1 MLDHNSLSC
10 TVHLQFE
17 VNYLL
22 KRLGR
27 FSLAFHAWKL
37 QLTTFYNFAQ
47 FMDSNWSGLG
57 GGRGGVADKSCCD
70 RVFDS
75 VWPHSLQKNTRQEE
89 ELYKGTLLRCANEN
103 FPQEDT

>member
-27 FSLAFHAWKL
+27 FSLAFHGWKL

-47 FMDSNWSGLG
+47 FMDSNWSGWGAEGAGWRINLA
-57 GGRGGVADKSCCD
+57 VT
-70 RVFDS
+70 VFMTLYGHI
-75 VWPHSLQKNTRQEE
+75 PYKKNTRQEE

>member
-57 GGRGGVADKSCCD
+57 GGRGGVADKSCRD
-70 RVFDS
+70 RVYDS